1 MQTDPS
7 TVLKVSAI
15 CGASYGAQMG
25 LAADTFEPVYYKSGS
40 GRSASWEWFGH
51 AISGGSLIQAAA
63 ASKPSK
69 PVLQAAGVQWLTAP
83 LVMALH
89 TKQGKMKPEMAIAN
103 GALCASMGGLCFL
116 AANKCDE

>member
-69 PVLQAAGVQWLTAP
+69 RPCDAARPKPGQPRPPQNGQGRPAPGAHPAPANWAQVLGYAARLSSV
-83 LVMALH
+83 LVK
-89 TKQGKMKPEMAIAN
+89 T
-103 GALCASMGGLCFL
+103 ASM
-116 AANKCDE
+116 

>member
-1 MQTDPS
+1 M
-7 TVLKVSAI
+7 KVR
-15 CGASYGAQMG
+15 CTQPVTLYPHTKPLAS
-25 LAADTFEPVYYKSGS
+25 V
-40 GRSASWEWFGH
+40 
-51 AISGGSLIQAAA
+51 
-63 ASKPSK
+63 
-69 PVLQAAGVQWLTAP
+69 AAGVQWLTAP

>member
-51 AISGGSLIQAAA
+51 AIRSVPPTSV
-63 ASKPSK
+63 PS
-69 PVLQAAGVQWLTAP
+69 AP
-83 LVMALH
+83 SVPH
-89 TKQGKMKPEMAIAN
+89 TGPPFPPGRPPLPLSRLN
-103 GALCASMGGLCFL
+103 
-116 AANKCDE
+116 

>member
-63 ASKPSK
+63 ASKLEAS
-69 PVLQAAGVQWLTAP
+69 AALVVGRGARAGTGSPGSSADEHTNEYSHLHALTRSAQHH
-83 LVMALH
+83 AH
-89 TKQGKMKPEMAIAN
+89 AT
-103 GALCASMGGLCFL
+103 
-116 AANKCDE
+116 

>member
-1 MQTDPS
+1 MGVVRPRHQVGGGGGPGPTEPS
-7 TVLKVSAI
+7 
-15 CGASYGAQMG
+15 GG
-25 LAADTFEPVYYKSGS
+25 LTRPTP
-40 GRSASWEWFGH
+40 
-51 AISGGSLIQAAA
+51 ISGGSLIQAAA

-116 AANKCDE
+116 AANKCDD